1 MKPLSEILRDGHI
14 VDNSVHTVSEKV
26 FQAGRNGERISIY
39 HGNGWNNP
47 HYTEP
52 ILRKAHALR
61 VDAASLVKLNSETD
75 YSHNT
80 SDFLVLLQGFPPGD
94 FTLTTGNVIG
104 WLKEGDYEL
113 RISSRFG
120 DDFLRFIVAD
130 TDGFVELADSGGI
143 SHNSS
148 GYEWLLVHVWRTKLK
163 KAMRLGLPKS
173 YESRTESLVQ
183 VRGRL
188 DPVDY
193 SINNRR
199 GVYSCTFREHS
210 YNNPATRLIART
222 LDHLD
227 SQSQLSGD
235 HALRQTFLNATAG
248 QRYPLQELLAAEH
261 LRNPY
266 FADYNVVI
274 DLAKRILK
282 GDLLDC
288 GDQNNT
294 SAFFFDVSMLFEQF
308 VRNLFR
314 RCGCRM
320 RETPRREWAIDSGLP
335 GNRRKLIPDL
345 FFEFN
350 DRTFVFDVKYK
361 NFKFTAPGAG
371 VNREDLF
378 QLHTYLGHASNADD
392 VSGCGFVFPVREETW
407 KAQNLE
413 ASGGIYQNTITQGGN
428 VFPFLIIFIKIPTSH
443 PANNRALSFHERFRT
458 ELEAFKTHFRRT
470 LSSLAS
476 NKTQSRSHVSCTS
489 YRLSPII

>member
-1 MKPLSEILRDGHI
+1 
-14 VDNSVHTVSEKV
+14 
-26 FQAGRNGERISIY
+26 
-39 HGNGWNNP
+39 
-47 HYTEP
+47 
-52 ILRKAHALR
+52 
-61 VDAASLVKLNSETD
+61 
-75 YSHNT
+75 
-80 SDFLVLLQGFPPGD
+80 
-94 FTLTTGNVIG
+94 
-104 WLKEGDYEL
+104 
-113 RISSRFG
+113 
-120 DDFLRFIVAD
+120 
-130 TDGFVELADSGGI
+130 
-143 SHNSS
+143 
-148 GYEWLLVHVWRTKLK
+148 
-163 KAMRLGLPKS
+163 
-173 YESRTESLVQ
+173 
-183 VRGRL
+183 
-188 DPVDY
+188 
-193 SINNRR
+193 
-199 GVYSCTFREHS
+199 
-210 YNNPATRLIART
+210 
-222 LDHLD
+222 
-227 SQSQLSGD
+227 
-235 HALRQTFLNATAG
+235 
-248 QRYPLQELLAAEH
+248 
-261 LRNPY
+261 
-266 FADYNVVI
+266 
-274 DLAKRILK
+274 
-282 GDLLDC
+282 
-288 GDQNNT
+288 
-294 SAFFFDVSMLFEQF
+294 
-308 VRNLFR
+308 
-314 RCGCRM
+314 M